1 MESTLKLISEGMENM
16 IRLTKLNNDQFVLNS
31 NQIECIEI
39 IPESKVIMANKDFFI
54 VKRKRCDEIIKK
66 SSLIMRRYT
75 ITIKILLLLIIK
87 SK

>member
-1 MESTLKLISEGMENM
+1 M

-54 VKRKRCDEIIKK
+54 VKESVDEIIEKIIAYNAK
-66 SSLIMRRYT
+66 IHNYYKN
-75 ITIKILLLLIIK
+75 ITVVDNKE
-87 SK
+87 

>member
-1 MESTLKLISEGMENM
+1 MENTLKLISEGMENM

-54 VKRKRCDEIIKK
+54 VKESVDEIIEKIIAYNAK
-66 SSLIMRRYT
+66 IHNYYKN
-75 ITIKILLLLIIK
+75 ITVVDNKE
-87 SK
+87 

>member
-1 MESTLKLISEGMENM
+1 MENTLKLISEGMENM

-54 VKRKRCDEIIKK
+54 VKESVDEIIEKIIAYNAK
-66 SSLIMRRYT
+66 IHNYYT
-75 ITIKILLLLIIK
+75 NITVVDNKE
-87 SK
+87 

>member
-1 MESTLKLISEGMENM
+1 MDNTLKLISEGMENM

-54 VKRKRCDEIIKK
+54 VKESVDEIIEKIIAYNAK
-66 SSLIMRRYT
+66 IHNYYKN
-75 ITIKILLLLIIK
+75 ITVVDNKE
-87 SK
+87 